1 MPRRSRSPSLALDAN
16 KGTAASGFTFGT
28 NSPAR
33 FSFAIASDCGSAVMV
48 ERDVPDVS
56 SAALAETMAKL
67 TCSSPAVAAVS
78 AIFTI
83 EKEASLPAPSSQRL
97 LAHPTPVKLP
107 TERLSFLPKQPS
119 PTPAKQRTW
128 SFTHHSNSRTR
139 RRSRSVSPP
148 PSRGTARDVLF
159 RLRSARNWFWSAL
172 SGVGSGGSSAA
183 RHGRAGKGSRWG
195 PLRSPLVS
203 LAA

>member
-16 KGTAASGFTFGT
+16 KGAPSPGFTFGT

-33 FSFAIASDCGSAVMV
+33 FSFALASDCGSAVMV
-48 ERDVPDVS
+48 ERDVPDMS
-56 SAALAETMAKL
+56 SIALAETMAKL
-67 TCSSPAVAAVS
+67 TCASPAVAAVS

-83 EKEASLPAPSSQRL
+83 EKEQPLPVRQRR
-97 LAHPTPVKLP
+97 LAQPTPVKLP
-107 TERLSFLPKQPS
+107 ADRFSFLSKPPG
-119 PTPAKQRTW
+119 PPPAKQRTW
-128 SFTHHSNSRTR
+128 SFTHHSNSRTH

-148 PSRGTARDVLF
+148 PSRGTAREVLF

-172 SGVGSGGSSAA
+172 SGMGSGGSSAA
-183 RHGRAGKGSRWG
+183 RHGRAGIGSRWG
-195 PLRSPLVS
+195 PLRSPLVG